1 MVFSVVRIVRKLLP
15 EAKSERITVI
25 SALPIK
31 TNPGQPAP
39 STQSSMRSWRCRPV
53 YRPAA
58 GTSGRF
64 LFRNCGP
71 YQFGPNQKS
80 QSFRLDDLIS
90 TKDRELA
97 KIIRYKQSLYQNW
110 KGGEFVYRSI
120 SNLSGRSQEPIT
132 GGAVSRGNN
141 YRTGT
146 AHLELT
152 ASERPTQTLYL
163 RGFGG
168 GEYIGG
174 DWIRSSDEALFD
186 QMQKALGWDRWGHMI
201 PGMYYSM
208 YFVLNENMQ
217 IEDAPD
223 PIFLNIRH
231 SSANYENSYVP
242 YYSQRNGDQ
251 SWITQADQ
259 DRGVGGYTYEYYE
272 QPDMHVNWENVRQD
286 FSLQAGWYHQL
297 QEAYIQQAQAAY
309 TQVPE
314 EILPRLTA
322 LVEETPLDKLDDITA
337 FILYTLHSNAVY
349 TLTPGWA
356 PLNED
361 VVEYFLFER
370 KSGYCVHF
378 AAAATLMYRLYGIPA
393 RYAAGYVVDPGE
405 FSLRQD
411 GNYHAT
417 VTDKSA
423 HAWVEIFLPEYG
435 WTPVEVTPAADGSI
449 AASYPGFDGALLDQL
464 FEEHNWDLAVP
475 SLAANSEKPGQ
486 TEIGSGPENPPFPK
500 FLRNFDWKQY
510 QNILLVAGSCLVY
523 TLLLSPLFLDY
534 RRLRIQR
541 KMEEM
546 NCRNIFD
553 RLLEMLHWCGV
564 MVDMDGTEKDFS
576 DRFREIVPED
586 AKEKAAAFL
595 KAVCDTAYG
604 PDKPSR
610 EDADTALQVYRCIAQ
625 MMYDRQSP
633 GKKFI
638 FRYFKAF

>member
-201 PGMYYSM
+201 PGMYYST

-297 QEAYIQQAQAAY
+297 QEAYMQQAQAAY

-370 KSGYCVHF
+370 KSGYC
-378 AAAATLMYRLYGIPA
+378 R
-393 RYAAGYVVDPGE
+393 
-405 FSLRQD
+405 
-411 GNYHAT
+411 
-417 VTDKSA
+417 
-423 HAWVEIFLPEYG
+423 W
-435 WTPVEVTPAADGSI
+435 
-449 AASYPGFDGALLDQL
+449 
-464 FEEHNWDLAVP
+464 
-475 SLAANSEKPGQ
+475 
-486 TEIGSGPENPPFPK
+486 
-500 FLRNFDWKQY
+500 
-510 QNILLVAGSCLVY
+510 
-523 TLLLSPLFLDY
+523 
-534 RRLRIQR
+534 
-541 KMEEM
+541 
-546 NCRNIFD
+546 CR
-553 RLLEMLHWCGV
+553 
-564 MVDMDGTEKDFS
+564 
-576 DRFREIVPED
+576 
-586 AKEKAAAFL
+586 
-595 KAVCDTAYG
+595 
-604 PDKPSR
+604 
-610 EDADTALQVYRCIAQ
+610 
-625 MMYDRQSP
+625 
-633 GKKFI
+633 
-638 FRYFKAF
+638 